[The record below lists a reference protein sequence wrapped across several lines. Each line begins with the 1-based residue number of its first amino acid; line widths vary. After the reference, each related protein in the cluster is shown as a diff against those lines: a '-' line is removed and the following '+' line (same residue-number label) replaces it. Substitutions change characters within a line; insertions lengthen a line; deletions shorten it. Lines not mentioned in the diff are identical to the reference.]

1 MVAPMCRLMLLLLL
15 LIVVR
20 GCWGGGFDD
29 VVVESAAPGSGE
41 ASWRILEKL
50 GRSRLLVGL
59 FVYPFFVFV
68 GTNDSVFGE
77 GRWGYVYQ
85 LGRSGW
91 CLDPTFCGGLHPLL
105 VSSTSACWG

>member
-15 LIVVR
+15 LSVVR

-59 FVYPFFVFV
+59 FVYPSSSSLAPMIAFLVKAV
-68 GTNDSVFGE
+68 GGMFTN
-77 GRWGYVYQ
+77 
-85 LGRSGW
+85 LGDQVG
-91 CLDPTFCGGLHPLL
+91 
-105 VSSTSACWG
+105 V